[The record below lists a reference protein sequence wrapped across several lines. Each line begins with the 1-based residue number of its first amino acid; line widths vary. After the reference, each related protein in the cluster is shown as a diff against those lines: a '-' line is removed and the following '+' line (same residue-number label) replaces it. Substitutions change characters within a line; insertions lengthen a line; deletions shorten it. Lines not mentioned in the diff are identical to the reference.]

1 MLVAL
6 AGRRDRA
13 ASTESTEMD
22 TGTTRDRT
30 RRQHVDVSAPYPNST
45 DDDRD
50 LAGLVA
56 GFRAGDER
64 ALAEAYARWSSLVY
78 TLAVRSL
85 GDSGEAEDV
94 AQKVFISA
102 WRGRAGFDPDRAA
115 LPAWIVGIARHTI
128 ADAHEARARR
138 RRLEQTL
145 VDDAGPYAVDDSADV
160 AERLL
165 LGEELGRLEPVPQRV
180 MRLAFYDDL
189 THVQIADTLGLPLG
203 TVKSHIRRSLTR
215 LRTRLEANDDAS

>member
-1 MLVAL
+1 MAMLSAAAPVPIRR
-6 AGRRDRA
+6 AGAEMYDDSRLHPPRRPHHA
-13 ASTESTEMD
+13 VSTPIANTSDER
-22 TGTTRDRT
+22 GQAR
-30 RRQHVDVSAPYPNST
+30 
-45 DDDRD
+45 
-50 LAGLVA
+50 LVT

-85 GDSGEAEDV
+85 GDAGEAEDV
-94 AQKVFISA
+94 TQKVFIAA
-102 WRGRAGFDPDRAA
+102 WQGRAGFDESRAA
-115 LPAWIVGIARHTI
+115 LPAWIVGIARHAI

-138 RRLEQTL
+138 RRIEQVVMDGTDL
-145 VDDAGPYAVDDSADV
+145 VAVDESADV

-165 LGEELGRLEPVPQRV
+165 LGDELNRLEPVPQRV
-180 MRLAFYDDL
+180 MRLAFYGNL
-189 THVQIADTLGLPLG
+189 THVEIADSLGLPLG

>member
-6 AGRRDRA
+6 AGRFDRIVSA
-13 ASTESTEMD
+13 EMD
-22 TGTTRDRT
+22 NRTTRYRS
-30 RRQHVDVSAPYPNST
+30 RRQHVDVSTPYANST

-50 LAGLVA
+50 QANLVA
-56 GFRAGDER
+56 GFRAGDEG

-85 GDSGEAEDV
+85 GDTGEAEDV
-94 AQKVFISA
+94 TQKVFIAA
-102 WRGRAGFDPDRAA
+102 WRGRAGFDEGRAA

-138 RRLEQTL
+138 RRLEQSL
-145 VDDAGPYAVDDSADV
+145 VDEVDLYTADESADV

-165 LGEELGRLEPVPQRV
+165 IGEELNRLEPVPQRV
-180 MRLAFYDDL
+180 MRLAFYEDL
-189 THVQIADTLGLPLG
+189 THVQIADSLGLPLG

>member
-1 MLVAL
+1 MTAPLASTPDERDQARLVA
-6 AGRRDRA
+6 D
-13 ASTESTEMD
+13 
-22 TGTTRDRT
+22 
-30 RRQHVDVSAPYPNST
+30 
-45 DDDRD
+45 
-50 LAGLVA
+50 
-56 GFRAGDER
+56 FRAGDER

-85 GDSGEAEDV
+85 GDTGEAEDV
-94 AQKVFISA
+94 TQKVFIAA
-102 WRGRAGFDPDRAA
+102 WQGRAGFDESRAA

-138 RRLEQTL
+138 RRIELAVVEDTPL
-145 VDDAGPYAVDDSADV
+145 FAVDESADV

-165 LGEELGRLEPVPQRV
+165 LGEELNRLDPVPQRV

-189 THVQIADTLGLPLG
+189 THVQIADSLGLPLG

>member
-1 MLVAL
+1 
-6 AGRRDRA
+6 
-13 ASTESTEMD
+13 MD
-22 TGTTRDRT
+22 TTTRDRP
-30 RRQHVDVSAPYPNST
+30 RRQPVHVSAPYANST
-45 DDDRD
+45 ENEPD
-50 LAGLVA
+50 LASLVA
-56 GFRAGDER
+56 AFRAGDER
-64 ALAEAYARWSSLVY
+64 ALAEAYARWSALIY

-85 GDSGEAEDV
+85 GDPGEAEDV
-94 AQKVFISA
+94 TQKVFIAA

-115 LPAWIVGIARHTI
+115 LPAWLVGIARHSI

-145 VDDAGPYAVDDSADV
+145 VDDADGYTVDESADV

-165 LGEELGRLEPVPQRV
+165 LGEELNRLEPVPQRV

-189 THVQIADTLGLPLG
+189 THMQIADTLGLPLG

>member
-6 AGRRDRA
+6 AGRFDRVVSA
-13 ASTESTEMD
+13 EMD
-22 TGTTRDRT
+22 TRTTRYRS
-30 RRQHVDVSAPYPNST
+30 RRQHVDVSTPFANST

-50 LAGLVA
+50 QAHLIA
-56 GFRAGDER
+56 GFRAGDEH

-85 GDSGEAEDV
+85 GDTGEAEDV
-94 AQKVFISA
+94 TQKVFIAA
-102 WRGRAGFDPDRAA
+102 WRGRHGFDEGRAA

-128 ADAHEARARR
+128 ADAHDARARR
-138 RRLEQTL
+138 RRLEQSL
-145 VDDAGPYAVDDSADV
+145 VDEADLYTVDESADV

-165 LGEELGRLEPVPQRV
+165 IGEELNRLEPVPQRV
-180 MRLAFYDDL
+180 MRLAFYEDL
-189 THVQIADTLGLPLG
+189 THVQIADSLGLPLG

>member
-1 MLVAL
+1 
-6 AGRRDRA
+6 
-13 ASTESTEMD
+13 
-22 TGTTRDRT
+22 
-30 RRQHVDVSAPYPNST
+30 VSAPYANST
-45 DDDRD
+45 ENEPD
-50 LAGLVA
+50 LASLVA
-56 GFRAGDER
+56 AFRAGDER
-64 ALAEAYARWSSLVY
+64 ALAETYARWSALIY

-85 GDSGEAEDV
+85 GDPGEAEDV
-94 AQKVFISA
+94 TQKVFIAA
-102 WRGRAGFDPDRAA
+102 WRGRTGFDPDRAA
-115 LPAWIVGIARHTI
+115 LPAWLVGIARHSI

-145 VDDAGPYAVDDSADV
+145 VDDADGYTVDESADV

-165 LGEELGRLEPVPQRV
+165 LGEELNRLEPVPQRV

-189 THVQIADTLGLPLG
+189 THMQIADTLGLPLG

>member
-1 MLVAL
+1 MVERSMAQPKRRPHADVTAPFASTPDEHDQARLVA
-6 AGRRDRA
+6 D
-13 ASTESTEMD
+13 
-22 TGTTRDRT
+22 
-30 RRQHVDVSAPYPNST
+30 
-45 DDDRD
+45 
-50 LAGLVA
+50 
-56 GFRAGDER
+56 FRAGDER

-85 GDSGEAEDV
+85 GDTGEAEDV
-94 AQKVFISA
+94 TQKVFIAA
-102 WRGRAGFDPDRAA
+102 WRGRTGFDEGRAA

-138 RRLEQTL
+138 RRVEQAMLDDTAL
-145 VDDAGPYAVDDSADV
+145 VVVDDSADV

-165 LGEELGRLEPVPQRV
+165 LGEELNRLDPVPQRV

-189 THVQIADTLGLPLG
+189 THVQIADSLGLPLG

>member
-6 AGRRDRA
+6 AGRFDRVVSA
-13 ASTESTEMD
+13 EMD
-22 TGTTRDRT
+22 TRT
-30 RRQHVDVSAPYPNST
+30 SRYRARRQHVDVSTPYANST

-50 LAGLVA
+50 QANLVA
-56 GFRAGDER
+56 GFRAGDES

-85 GDSGEAEDV
+85 GDTGEAEDV
-94 AQKVFISA
+94 TQKVFIAA
-102 WRGRAGFDPDRAA
+102 WRGRTGFDEGRAA

-138 RRLEQTL
+138 RRLEQSL
-145 VDDAGPYAVDDSADV
+145 IDEVDLYTADESADV

-165 LGEELGRLEPVPQRV
+165 IGEELNRLEPVPQRV
-180 MRLAFYDDL
+180 MRLAFYEDL
-189 THVQIADTLGLPLG
+189 THVQIADSLGLPLG

>member
-1 MLVAL
+1 
-6 AGRRDRA
+6 
-13 ASTESTEMD
+13 
-22 TGTTRDRT
+22 
-30 RRQHVDVSAPYPNST
+30 VSASSPSST
-45 DDDRD
+45 DDNRD
-50 LAGLVA
+50 QARLGAD
-56 GFRAGDER
+56 FRAGEER
-64 ALAEAYARWSSLVY
+64 ALAEAYARWSALVY

-85 GDSGEAEDV
+85 GDTAEAEDV
-94 AQKVFISA
+94 TQKVFIAA
-102 WRGRAGFDPDRAA
+102 WRGRAGFDEERAA

-138 RRLEQTL
+138 RRVEQSL
-145 VDDAGPYAVDDSADV
+145 AEQAELINIDESADV

-165 LGEELGRLEPVPQRV
+165 LGEELGRLDPVPQRV

-189 THVQIADTLGLPLG
+189 THVQIADSLGLPLG